1 MKRILTKSTLAVLFA
16 SALSA
21 SPFFSGYTG
30 FLAEVQNKQ
39 TSKTWSPELGSEA
52 FFSGQLEFDGNFF
65 IRGEFYVNARDIFR
79 EDVFS
84 VSEDNSNAKFRIEE
98 ISATY
103 VFPLSSA
110 THYLSAY
117 RGNFEPAG
125 SDIFLQRQFGI
136 SPINSKLTES
146 FHGIEGNSVY
156 PSYVWG
162 AAYTIHT
169 LEDNVIKVSL
179 FKDTVAQDN
188 SSHNFDTANL
198 DVRFAS
204 LFSQA
209 VIDIMGGFSVPLED
223 RTLDGE
229 EIDKTM
235 TALNGHG
242 AASVLLGNTNRI
254 SFFSQVGLE
263 KVVFIKGHT
272 SENRNISWNDIYL
285 LAEPRVNTQYFTTA
299 LSIFNFPTESAQN
312 MLYLSSVTKYA
323 PETES
328 VYGFDLDV
336 FSDHLYIKTT
346 KLTAG
351 AHLIGAYVNATP
363 GNIEHANMKVI
374 LAPYTKIMVSGG
386 ELIASATV
394 NFSELHKHA
403 EKFYG
408 VNFGFKTRF

>member
-1 MKRILTKSTLAVLFA
+1 MKRILTKSALAVLLA

-39 TSKTWSPELGSEA
+39 TSKTWNPELGAEA

-65 IRGEFYVNARDIFR
+65 IRGEFYVNAHDIFR

-84 VSEDNSNAKFRIEE
+84 VTEDNSNAKFRIEE

-103 VFPLSSA
+103 VLPLSSA

-136 SPINSKLTES
+136 APINSKLTES
-146 FHGIEGNSVY
+146 FHGIGGNSVY

-162 AAYTIHT
+162 TAYTIHS
-169 LEDNVIKVSL
+169 LDDNVFKFSL
-179 FKDTVAQDN
+179 FKDSVDQEN
-188 SSHNFDTANL
+188 SGHSFDTANL

-209 VIDIMGGFSVPLED
+209 VIDVMGGFSVPLED

-242 AASVLLGNTNRI
+242 AASLLLGNTNSF
-254 SFFSQVGLE
+254 SFFFQTGLE

-272 SENRNISWNDIYL
+272 SESRSLSWNDVYL
-285 LAEPRVNTQYFTTA
+285 LAEPRINSQYFTTA
-299 LSIFNFPTESAQN
+299 LTVFNFPTESAQN
-312 MLYLSSVTKYA
+312 MVYLAALPKYA

-336 FSDHLYIKTT
+336 FSDHLYVKTT

-351 AHLIGAYVNATP
+351 AHVIGAFVNATP
-363 GNIEHANMKVI
+363 GYIEDADMKVI

-394 NFSELHKHA
+394 NFSELEKHA
-403 EKFYG
+403 ERFYG